1 MALPLLDE
9 GEDVTAMFSIPSA
22 EDGDDVTAMFSVP
35 SVNEGKDVNKMFSV
49 PSAEDGED
57 VTSQFNASAAPTSNV
72 IANMGRSFLGGVAG
86 GVADIVGGAAGIL
99 AGPGRSDAEDI
110 AEFETKSAALS
121 AKPSIFKDFTE
132 EQIIGMQAAPEGYRT
147 PQEEVQLASYDS
159 TLKTLRERQAKNA
172 PIQQGLE
179 DFQKLSSEASKE
191 AQTFF
196 GQDPA
201 RQDEF
206 LSKLAAGAGSLPPY
220 IASSIA
226 GGPVLS
232 MMTGALQTG
241 QNEYNAA
248 IEAGRPD
255 LADEAMVKGMGIGL
269 TEGAGV
275 GGGLGKAAQGFAA
288 KALVTLK
295 KGFEEGGQEW
305 VQNTLSNLNASTFT
319 GYDPA
324 RPALKGSGEAFAIGA
339 ILGGGVEGATQ
350 PFRSDKTT
358 TPSVAPET
366 AAAVA
371 RTQPV
376 TVTVPEVAPPNL
388 PSGSLGPP
396 DPIVVEA
403 EAVGATQTAAALNQ
417 TMPPKPFAPTIEEPG
432 TPTPYGRE
440 TDVFDVTAGL
450 ERKPSSPA
458 PSGTPTPEQPP
469 SVAGALL
476 PEQTRESVRKH
487 TFDVAKAEIEADIK
501 SGDIPDTVKS
511 FEELQ
516 DYSDANMYVNDAER
530 ADRRIGPL
538 GKKLGWKPQDY
549 ADFTEDVIG
558 DINSWLQQ
566 RSEKTE
572 PTRTEPSPVATPA
585 AAVPPAPA
593 PATPSPATPATQAP
607 AAQAAAPVARA
618 MTRSEINERIAVL
631 LKAPVKAGGKPRVS
645 FKTQAEEASF
655 RRGFEAANKKPG
667 EPPPEQRPGVPAKEQ
682 KIYDAFSQGWSQA
695 QTTIRSLNQPTPAP
709 APVALAPVAP
719 VVPVAPAVATAPAT
733 QAPAAQAARAKGKQM
748 VRGDRFKDA
757 NGNEFEVWKN
767 RQGTVEAHPV
777 VNGKPVVNRD
787 SGVRFSVTDEAK
799 ARNPQDRTDLAPT
812 PAAETGAKGKQPW
825 EMTNAEYNSA
835 RFNFGFQTENLPET
849 ARLLR
854 EEGEQA
860 KAELNNVFGQNA
872 RRERDAFL
880 GPLRAA
886 AEAELDKAF
895 GQGMGKRLTQS
906 HEQQV
911 AQALREG
918 KPVPP
923 EVLADYPDLAPT
935 PAPSP
940 APAAPAAPAP
950 ARIQLKSGPA
960 TYSVVEQLP
969 PQKGDQPGEVYFR
982 VKNERTGEEQTVE
995 AADMKPVKVKG
1006 GKVAAEPS
1014 VPIKASSP
1022 QVKATVEKVATKLK
1036 AAGKAK
1042 PSNAK
1047 AIKADLVTQL
1057 ESLLA
1062 KAVGKESSEAK
1073 RIRQEIDEAI
1083 ERKSTKRFIETLQA
1097 QLANEVFTKE
1107 RVIIRSPKAGTFAI
1121 TAQND
1126 AVSLQEILDR
1136 INGMEVDPKPYPQ
1149 PRGQS
1154 AGGSTETKLQAEQ
1167 LVDLIGTDEAIAE
1180 MVRQKTQVKGVA
1192 AQKMFND
1199 TIAEIQ
1205 KLPKAEGKAAGMK
1218 RKLRG
1223 TESGAIPASLFADIA
1238 DFGARLYRDGMGFA
1252 AWAKQMVRHLSE
1264 RVRSAL
1270 KELWVGIISP
1280 KGARNLRG
1288 EVIQKRDEGGAI
1300 GAAGGRAEPKPGSPV
1315 EGGREGEYYTR
1326 VAERDKGTLS
1336 DNAMKVV
1343 RNRTTLPDT
1352 FKKDLDEA
1360 AKILLETNEGDLRS
1374 ALNRSKEMSASGIKD
1389 YFSGLTDRRK
1399 AALLFLI
1406 AQNAATQRETATDPK
1421 QIAALKD
1428 IEAEAIADFTD
1439 MMSQGGKLLNI
1450 AGQLYA
1456 AMPMSPDAQV
1466 MAAEKLLARMT
1477 GGRAAEVEA
1486 EQAKDTLK
1494 TALDEQLKGMDE
1506 SIRKIMQT
1514 KPKASWDEIRQ
1525 RIADEVVAKMNLATD
1540 AERKT
1545 ATDKIIADLKKRME
1559 KVRKELLAKMSKPG
1573 KPGNKI
1579 ALEKLWKLWELG
1591 ALDDDAFTKVFMEK
1605 AGVQEFTPAFRDKLK
1620 KMYEDAEAAPE
1631 GMPRDRVLGNV
1642 AVEIALA
1649 NPKTFS
1655 FWWNLAM
1662 SISYGNI
1669 LGAFTTIFVNNP
1681 LGSLA
1686 TSLEM
1691 VAMGS
1696 LSNKGA
1702 RAETF
1707 KGAVKT
1713 WARSFGEGVAMMRD
1727 LWSTGENLQKISQ
1740 FDSALVNS
1748 PVELLAKMAEDP
1760 SYPKSFRV
1768 AAKAVSQYKWVMR
1781 SMMAAD
1787 AVIRW
1792 PAREALRF
1800 TQSAAIAKDTRRPG
1814 QSLEDAVDELNYP
1827 GGRLAAL
1834 KESRAQAAQEL
1845 KDGTLKTK
1853 QDERLRVIDL
1863 LQIKLSAQGTETATE
1878 SDALANYGSLLN
1890 DQPQDFIGVIA
1901 SAILKTAFP
1910 SNTKSDL
1917 QKALGGALQPFV
1929 RFVRTSANA
1938 TRVMLDYSVGYGA
1951 FRYMTR
1957 KWPVIG
1963 AESLAGGVN
1972 LIQPGGRDKM
1982 SENAAIRAGDKLTQ
1996 VRIQRAYLGM
2006 ALYAGLAAIYA
2017 AIDDDDE
2024 DPYIDF
2030 IGSGPT
2036 TPDERRRV
2044 RESGVRLNSIKIGDI
2059 YVPTN
2064 VGPLQPLAGILGPFQ
2079 RMRDNKKYPK
2089 AKDEFDERVPE
2100 TAGVAIAKGIADAM
2114 SNQSFT
2120 RSLADLL
2127 TMINTGKT
2135 SFGETPDEFLG
2146 KTLAQFV
2153 PGNLRGLSQLDEI
2166 VRGKKERADG
2176 FFDTATNS
2184 IAFYAPN
2191 GRATTILGDE
2201 VDAGK
2206 SIAQKAGEKVFQFT
2220 TIADDKTLQFVVKN
2234 GLSIPDRQ
2242 RKPSDGKRQT
2252 YLEYS
2257 AYVRESGKMMRNW
2270 LETENPK
2277 TGKTGMEMLQA
2288 IPDKITVEKG
2298 KTVNLRKKE
2307 MNKLWVDFRE
2317 VALAK
2322 Q

>member
-1 MALPLLDE
+1 MAFDSSSAVLEEPVTFDASTAV
-9 GEDVTAMFSIPSA
+9 EDTGFDASTAV
-22 EDGDDVTAMFSVP
+22 EDTEFDASTAV
-35 SVNEGKDVNKMFSV
+35 
-49 PSAEDGED
+49 EDTG
-57 VTSQFNASAAPTSNV
+57 FNAPATPPAKPDTSFSSAIMQGIDAPLEAIGITAQV
-72 IANMGRSFLGGVAG
+72 LGAQTIGKAMRGMTEAPVNYESASERFGKPQEGDFTVGGFAPAQIPRAITEQFGQLAGSLISRVAG
-86 GVADIVGGAAGIL
+86 GIVGGAIGGGGGTAAGAVTGPGAAVTGGIGL
-99 AGPGRSDAEDI
+99 GTGAVVGQFAGPFLFGALQIVGPTALERAKRNGRTDPNGEDI
-110 AEFETKSAALS
+110 AASLVTAAGSGSLDALGAQYLPGGKKLVGSFVNRLAGAFYGESVTEAMQSVAEQTGESLGTKEGLKVSLKQAVG
-121 AKPSIFKDFTE
+121 E
-132 EQIIGMQAAPEGYRT
+132 GIIGGISGSGATA
-147 PQEEVQLASYDS
+147 
-159 TLKTLRERQAKNA
+159 
-172 PIQQGLE
+172 I
-179 DFQKLSSEASKE
+179 SEP
-191 AQTFF
+191 F
-196 GQDPA
+196 
-201 RQDEF
+201 
-206 LSKLAAGAGSLPPY
+206 
-220 IASSIA
+220 
-226 GGPVLS
+226 
-232 MMTGALQTG
+232 
-241 QNEYNAA
+241 
-248 IEAGRPD
+248 
-255 LADEAMVKGMGIGL
+255 
-269 TEGAGV
+269 
-275 GGGLGKAAQGFAA
+275 
-288 KALVTLK
+288 
-295 KGFEEGGQEW
+295 
-305 VQNTLSNLNASTFT
+305 
-319 GYDPA
+319 
-324 RPALKGSGEAFAIGA
+324 RPADTTL
-339 ILGGGVEGATQ
+339 VATA
-350 PFRSDKTT
+350 
-358 TPSVAPET
+358 PST

-376 TVTVPEVAPPNL
+376 TVTVPEVAPIQQKRKPTSAEKTFDEMAGISGTL
-388 PSGSLGPP
+388 PSGTLGPP

-403 EAVGATQTAAALNQ
+403 EAVGASQTAAALNQ
-417 TMPPKPFAPTIEEPG
+417 TILPTETQPAAL
-432 TPTPYGRE
+432 PTPPPPAVVPIA
-440 TDVFDVTAGL
+440 DA
-450 ERKPSSPA
+450 PA
-458 PSGTPTPEQPP
+458 PKIETITIDDIVERFPDGFPLIADLKKIAQDLGIDSEVKVKRGSPE
-469 SVAGALL
+469 AI
-476 PEQTRESVRKH
+476 
-487 TFDVAKAEIEADIK
+487 AKAKAAGESTAD
-501 SGDIPDTVKS
+501 
-511 FEELQ
+511 
-516 DYSDANMYVNDAER
+516 DYIQVQLMERIIQAER
-530 ADRRIGPL
+530 AAPAALAPTPPL
-538 GKKLGWKPQDY
+538 AVAP
-549 ADFTEDVIG
+549 VV
-558 DINSWLQQ
+558 
-566 RSEKTE
+566 E
-572 PTRTEPSPVATPA
+572 PAPA
-585 AAVPPAPA
+585 AAAVAEVAAPAAKVGEATSAEFLKQREDRANSIRDFLKTASKEDAKLAEKELAMEEANISLLRDELSKQTTPAPK
-593 PATPSPATPATQAP
+593 PATPAVQAP
-607 AAQAAAPVARA
+607 VVQAPVVQEPAPVARA

-631 LKAPVKAGGKPRVS
+631 LKAPAKAGGKPRVS

-667 EPPPEQRPGVPAKEQ
+667 ESPPEQRPGVPAKEQ

-695 QTTIRSLNQPTPAP
+695 QTAIRSLNQPTPAP
-709 APVALAPVAP
+709 APVAPAPVASALVTP
-719 VVPVAPAVATAPAT
+719 APIAT
-733 QAPAAQAARAKGKQM
+733 APAAQAAA
-748 VRGDRFKDA
+748 
-757 NGNEFEVWKN
+757 
-767 RQGTVEAHPV
+767 
-777 VNGKPVVNRD
+777 
-787 SGVRFSVTDEAK
+787 
-799 ARNPQDRTDLAPT
+799 
-812 PAAETGAKGKQPW
+812 
-825 EMTNAEYNSA
+825 
-835 RFNFGFQTENLPET
+835 
-849 ARLLR
+849 
-854 EEGEQA
+854 
-860 KAELNNVFGQNA
+860 
-872 RRERDAFL
+872 
-880 GPLRAA
+880 
-886 AEAELDKAF
+886 
-895 GQGMGKRLTQS
+895 
-906 HEQQV
+906 
-911 AQALREG
+911 
-918 KPVPP
+918 P
-923 EVLADYPDLAPT
+923 EV
-935 PAPSP
+935 
-940 APAAPAAPAP
+940 AAPAP
-950 ARIQLKSGPA
+950 VAKVEPA
-960 TYSVVEQLP
+960 
-969 PQKGDQPGEVYFR
+969 
-982 VKNERTGEEQTVE
+982 
-995 AADMKPVKVKG
+995 
-1006 GKVAAEPS
+1006 VA
-1014 VPIKASSP
+1014 VKASSP
-1022 QVKATVEKVATKLK
+1022 QVKVTVEKVATKLK
-1036 AAGKAK
+1036 TVGKAK
-1042 PSNAK
+1042 ASDAK
-1047 AIKADLVTQL
+1047 AIKADLVAQL

-1073 RIRQEIDEAI
+1073 RIRQELAEAI

-1097 QLANEVFTKE
+1097 QLANEVNTRE

-1121 TAQND
+1121 TTQND

-1136 INGMEVDPKPYPQ
+1136 IKSMEVDTKPYPQ

-1154 AGGSTETKLQAEQ
+1154 AGGSTEAKLQAEQ

-1180 MVRQKTQVKGVA
+1180 MVRQKAQVKGLA

-1223 TESGAIPASLFADIA
+1223 SESGAIPASLFADIA
-1238 DFGARLYRDGMGFA
+1238 DFGARLYRDGMDFA
-1252 AWAKQMVRHLSE
+1252 AWAKQMVRHIGE

-1270 KELWVGIISP
+1270 KEIWVGIISP

-1288 EVIQKRDEGGAI
+1288 EVIQKRDQGGAI

-1486 EQAKDTLK
+1486 AQAKDTLK

-1506 SIRKIMQT
+1506 SIREIMQT

-1540 AERKT
+1540 AERKA

-1605 AGVQEFTPAFRDKLK
+1605 AGVQEFTPAFRDKLR

-1713 WARSFGEGVAMMRD
+1713 WARSFGDGVAMMRD

-1748 PVELLAKMAEDP
+1748 PVELLAKMAEDS

-1917 QKALGGALQPFV
+1917 QKALGGGLQPFV

-1957 KWPVIG
+1957 NWPVIG

-1982 SENAAIRAGDKLTQ
+1982 SNDAAIRAGDKLTQ

-2044 RESGVRLNSIKIGDI
+2044 RESNVRLNSIKIGKI

-2089 AKDEFDERVPE
+2089 AKDEFDELVPE
-2100 TAGVAIAKGIADAM
+2100 TAGVAIAKGIYDAI

-2120 RSLADLL
+2120 RSLADFL
-2127 TMINTGKT
+2127 TMANTGKT

-2220 TIADDKTLQFVVKN
+2220 TLADDKTLQFVVKN
-2234 GLSIPDRQ
+2234 GLSIPDRK

-2270 LETENPK
+2270 LETKNTK

-2317 VALAK
+2317 VALTK